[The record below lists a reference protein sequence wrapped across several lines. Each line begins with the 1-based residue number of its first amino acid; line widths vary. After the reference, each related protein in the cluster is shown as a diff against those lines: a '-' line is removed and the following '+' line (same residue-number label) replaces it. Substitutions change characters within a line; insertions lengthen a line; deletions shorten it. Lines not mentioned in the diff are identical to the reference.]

1 MLACHTTYLACMLP
15 WVPCVHAPLGG
26 RTGQVLSVQINSVG
40 SARQALRA
48 LSLCQPPMD
57 SAEQALPAQARPVS
71 QSGPLTSDYPACGV
85 PQCLIAAAKPRVV
98 VPGSLWEVHA
108 GLALEAFM
116 CCHGPHEVTDYNFA
130 AKAGKWHPK
139 ARTRKKV
146 ALATVKQYHTRH
158 RTFADALELT
168 GAGRAQSAN
177 ATVWSGVYA
186 CRGDGNCLGGL
197 GKCRMALH
205 ISATRKQAENG
216 LWCVRL
222 SGSHVAK
229 GATAVPPLPT

>member
-1 MLACHTTYLACMLP
+1 MHM
-15 WVPCVHAPLGG
+15 
-26 RTGQVLSVQINSVG
+26 
-40 SARQALRA
+40 
-48 LSLCQPPMD
+48 SLCQPPMD

-108 GLALEAFM
+108 GLAMEAFM
-116 CCHGPHEVTDYNFA
+116 CCHGPHEVTHYNFA
-130 AKAGKWHPK
+130 AKGGKWHPR

-146 ALATVKQYHTRH
+146 ALATVKQHHPRS

-168 GAGRAQSAN
+168 GAGQAQSAN

-197 GKCRMALH
+197 GKCRLSPMLSQ
-205 ISATRKQAENG
+205 SAAQARTG
-216 LWCVRL
+216 GKLLRHCF
-222 SGSHVAK
+222 H
-229 GATAVPPLPT
+229 PPPCGTL